1 MKTKVFAKLK
11 PKAVALG
18 FTEMELQGVA
28 ADIAD
33 NLDSDDATD
42 EDVDARIDAALP
54 FLKVAQKAANRTI
67 EEARKKATKPIETES
82 DKDDK
87 PGSQTPSQ
95 TDNEPAWFKNYR
107 ESQEKRIAAI
117 ENQKTITSRR
127 SQLEAIV
134 KDAGAF
140 GEKTLKDF
148 GRMNF
153 DSDESF
159 AEYLEDTKSDAA
171 AFKQEVAD
179 KGLSG
184 MGKPAGG
191 GTALKTE
198 IDPAV
203 KERIAERQAE
213 MVTPAIVGLPQQTK

>member
-11 PKAVALG
+11 PKAVSLG

-33 NLDSDDATD
+33 NLSSDDATD
-42 EDVDARIDAALP
+42 QDIDARIDAALP

-67 EEARKKATKPIETES
+67 EEARKKATKPTETEP
-82 DKDDK
+82 DKQEK
-87 PGSQTPSQ
+87 AGSQTPP
-95 TDNEPAWFKNYR
+95 TAEDEPSWFKNYR
-107 ESQEKRIAAI
+107 ETQEKRIAAI
-117 ENQKTITSRR
+117 ENEKVSTSRH

-140 GEKTLKDF
+140 GVKTLKDF
-148 GRMNF
+148 ARMNF
-153 DSDESF
+153 ESDDAF
-159 AEYLEDTKSDAA
+159 NEYLEDTRADAQV
-171 AFKQEVAD
+171 FKQEGANNA
-179 KGLSG
+179 LAN

-191 GTALKTE
+191 GVQTKT
-198 IDPAV
+198 DVSSVV

-213 MVTPAIVGLPQQTK
+213 TVAPAIVGLPQTK